1 MTWTAPEFNG
11 GATITS
17 YVIRFKQAD
26 GGFST
31 LLASC
36 DGSNSVI
43 RSALTCTV
51 PSVSFTQAPFSL
63 PWGSLVYATVTAV
76 NNIGSSL
83 TSLEGSGAK
92 ILAIPQAPLNLQNRP
107 AITSATQIG
116 LIWDSIPE
124 IDCGGSPVIDYS
136 IFMAIGS
143 GQYSTLETGVTITTY
158 IAIDLAQGTTYSFKI
173 QSRNIFGYSLDSLS
187 VSILAAQ
194 VPDQPLPPTSS
205 LSGTSLTISWT
216 APDNRGKVIDSYRIR
231 ILQSDLSTYSLEL
244 NDCDGSKAS
253 IVSQTSCVI
262 DVLILRSAPFSL
274 PWGS

>member
-1 MTWTAPEFNG
+1 MRTGGAPIIDYRVSYDQSTGIYVVLASGLTSRTYTTTVPLTPGASYNFKVEARNSVGYSNLSTARSIIASQIPDKPNAPVTERFESSIIVTWTAPEFNG

-36 DGSNSVI
+36 DGSNTLI
-43 RSALTCTV
+43 RTALKCTV

-92 ILAIPQAPLNLQNRP
+92 ILTIPSAPLDLQDRP

-116 LIWDSIPE
+116 LSWTAVPDTDS
-124 IDCGGSPVIDYS
+124 GGSPVIDYS
-136 IFMAIGS
+136 IFMAIGA
-143 GQYSTLETGVTITTY
+143 GLYSTLETGVTTTTY
-158 IAIDLAQGTTYSFKI
+158 IAIDLTQGTTYSFKI
-173 QSRNIFGYSLDSLS
+173 
-187 VSILAAQ
+187 
-194 VPDQPLPPTSS
+194 
-205 LSGTSLTISWT
+205 
-216 APDNRGKVIDSYRIR
+216 
-231 ILQSDLSTYSLEL
+231 
-244 NDCDGSKAS
+244 
-253 IVSQTSCVI
+253 
-262 DVLILRSAPFSL
+262 
-274 PWGS
+274 

>member
-43 RSALTCTV
+43 RSALECTV

-143 GQYSTLETGVTITTY
+143 G
-158 IAIDLAQGTTYSFKI
+158 
-173 QSRNIFGYSLDSLS
+173 
-187 VSILAAQ
+187 
-194 VPDQPLPPTSS
+194 
-205 LSGTSLTISWT
+205 
-216 APDNRGKVIDSYRIR
+216 
-231 ILQSDLSTYSLEL
+231 
-244 NDCDGSKAS
+244 
-253 IVSQTSCVI
+253 
-262 DVLILRSAPFSL
+262 
-274 PWGS
+274 